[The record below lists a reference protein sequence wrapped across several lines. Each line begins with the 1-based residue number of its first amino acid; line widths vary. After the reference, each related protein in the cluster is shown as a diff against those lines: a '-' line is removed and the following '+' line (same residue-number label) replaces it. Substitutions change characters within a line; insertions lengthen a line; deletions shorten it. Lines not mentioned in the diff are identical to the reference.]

1 MKKVLLSMSLMA
13 MGLFFAACTNS
24 APKAAD
30 AAAEA
35 ATEAATEVKEAA
47 EEATVSIGDLKA
59 LVESATKD
67 GANWTEAQ
75 WKDAFKT
82 VMKAAKPLLVTMKD
96 MQEKEKNASEEEKLK
111 MATEMMDKLK
121 EYKDV
126 GEQFEAFSKAAEKS
140 EIGKKLSDDKAFQK
154 ELEKDLGF
162 EEGFFD
168 KI

>member
-30 AAAEA
+30 A

-168 KI
+168 SI

>member
-1 MKKVLLSMSLMA
+1 MKKVLLSMSIMA

-30 AAAEA
+30 AAAEG

-168 KI
+168 SI